1 MKVYPINS
9 IRHLHELLA
18 LPKPKHPLISV
29 IDFAKITCFTDQA
42 LESVTYGFYC
52 IALKKN
58 FSGVMRYGQQP
69 HDFDD
74 GTMTFFAP
82 NQVVT
87 TQVQDTCSL
96 EGDWLVVHAGFL
108 QGFSLARNIR
118 QFGFFSYAV
127 NEALH
132 LSEDEERMIRSLMA
146 DIARESRQTP
156 DKFSQTII
164 IKQIELLLSYC
175 DRYYQRQFLTRKQAG
190 NDHLLA
196 FEHLLDEYFNSQES
210 EGNQLPGVAYFAD
223 KLNLSPNY
231 LSDML
236 RSNTGLSAQQHI
248 QQKLIDKAK
257 ALLTSTE
264 LSVSE
269 IAYRL
274 GFEYPQSFSKLFK
287 NKTGQ
292 TPKAFRTLYN

>member
-1 MKVYPINS
+1 MKVYAINS
-9 IRHLHELLA
+9 IRQLHELLA

-29 IDFAKITCFTDQA
+29 IDFAEITCFTDPA
-42 LESVTYGFYC
+42 LESVTYNFYC

-58 FSGVMRYGQQP
+58 FKGVMRYGQQP

-87 TQVQDTCSL
+87 TKVQDACAL
-96 EGDWLVVHAGFL
+96 EGDWLVVHADFL
-108 QGFSLARNIR
+108 QGFSLAKDIR
-118 QFGFFSYAV
+118 QFGFFSYSV

-132 LSEDEERMIRSLMA
+132 LSEDEEKTIRLLMA

-156 DKFSQTII
+156 DNFSQTII

-175 DRYYQRQFLTRKQAG
+175 NRYYQRQFLTRKQAG
-190 NDHLLA
+190 NDHLSS
-196 FEHLLDEYFNSQES
+196 FEHLLDEYFDNQENNN
-210 EGNQLPGVAYFAD
+210 NQIPGVAFFAA
-223 KLNLSPNY
+223 KLNLSANY

-236 RSNTGLSAQQHI
+236 RSSTGLSAQQHI
-248 QQKLIDKAK
+248 QQKLIEKAK
-257 ALLTSTE
+257 ALLSSTE

-292 TPKAFRTLYN
+292 TPKAFRNFYN

>member
-1 MKVYPINS
+1 MKPYPIRS
-9 IRHLHELLA
+9 IRQLHELLE

-29 IDFAKITCFTDQA
+29 IDFSEIKCFADSA
-42 LESVTYGFYC
+42 LESVTYNFYC

-58 FSGVMRYGQQP
+58 FNGVMKYGQQYY
-69 HDFDD
+69 DFDD

-87 TQVQDTCSL
+87 TAIREDWAL
-96 EGDWLVVHAGFL
+96 EGRWLVIHADFL
-108 QGFSLARNIR
+108 QGFSLAKDIS
-118 QFGFFSYAV
+118 QFSYFSYAV

-132 LSEDEERMIRSLMA
+132 LSEAEEQTVSLLLA
-146 DIARESRQTP
+146 DIAKESELAP
-156 DKFSQTII
+156 DKYSQPII
-164 IKQIELLLSYC
+164 IKQIELLLGYC
-175 DRYYQRQFLTRKQAG
+175 DRFYHRQFLTRKQAG
-190 NDHLLA
+190 NSHLVY
-196 FEHLLDEYFNSQES
+196 FEQLLEDYFNSQDT
-210 EGNQLPGVAYFAD
+210 GDYLPSVSFFAE
-223 KLNLSPNY
+223 KLNLSANY

-236 RSNTGLSAQQHI
+236 RNNTGQSAQQHI

-257 ALLTSTE
+257 ILLSSTE

-287 NKTGQ
+287 NKTSK
-292 TPKAFRTLYN
+292 TPKEFRASFN